1 MALGKAVEAQAQEA
15 AQAAEQEQAE
25 VRAEVQAGEEWEDTV
40 LDQAVSVFVPIAGI
54 VFPIAEESHAHRRHA
69 LSAEQG

>member
-1 MALGKAVEAQAQEA
+1 MALEKAVEAQAKEA

-25 VRAEVQAGEEWEDTV
+25 VQAEVQAEEEWEATV
-40 LDQAVSVFVPIAGI
+40 LDRAVSVFVPIAGI

-69 LSAEQG
+69 PSAEQE

>member
-1 MALGKAVEAQAQEA
+1 MALEKAVEAQAKEA
-15 AQAAEQEQAE
+15 AQEAEQEQAE
-25 VRAEVQAGEEWEDTV
+25 VQAKVQAEEEWEDTV